1 MTEAVV
7 LLVSFICLIA
17 VRVPIAFAL
26 LLSGSLFF
34 FFEDRLVPWTITQ
47 RMFSGVDSFVILAV
61 PLFILTANLMNEAQV
76 TSRLIRLTM
85 AIIGVVRGGLGM
97 VNVATSMI
105 FAGVSGSST
114 ADTAAVGSVLIP
126 QMSKRGY
133 DKEFSV
139 AVTASSSVIG
149 TIIPP
154 SIQMI
159 FWGALT
165 NTSIG
170 AMFLGGMIPGILIG
184 GGMLAVVYAT
194 AVRQDYPTEDRI
206 AWSEVRDAF
215 WDSLLALGV
224 PVVVI
229 GGIILGI
236 VTATEAAVLSVIYA
250 LILGLFV
257 YRSISLRDLPRIF
270 RESANLS
277 CLPLFALAAASVFS
291 FLLAYYRIPRLL
303 GGALE
308 GVPLVLLLPAIV
320 LIWLLIG
327 TFLDALPAMVIM
339 IPVLAPLVT
348 SAGLDPVQYGVIS
361 VMALAS
367 GLITPPYGLCLL
379 LSASIADI
387 PMAQAIRGLW
397 PFFLVIMSVI
407 VLCMLF
413 PPIVTWLPSLM

>member
-1 MTEAVV
+1 MTEALV
-7 LLVSFICLIA
+7 LLVSFAALIT
-17 VRVPIAFAL
+17 VRIPIAFAL

-61 PLFILTANLMNEAQV
+61 PLFILTANIMNEAQV

-85 AIIGVVRGGLGM
+85 ALIGVVRGGLGM

-126 QMSKRGY
+126 QMIKRGY
-133 DKEFSV
+133 DKNFSV

-170 AMFLGGMIPGILIG
+170 AMFLGGMIPGLLIG
-184 GGMLAVVYAT
+184 GGMLAVVYVT

-206 AWSEVRDAF
+206 ALSEVRAAF

-236 VTATEAAVLSVIYA
+236 VTATEAAVLSVLYA

-257 YRSISLRDLPRIF
+257 YRSISWRDLPRIF

-277 CLPLFALAAASVFS
+277 SLPLFALAAASVFS

-308 GVPLVLLLPAIV
+308 DVPIALLLPAIV
-320 LIWLLIG
+320 LVWLLIG

-339 IPVLAPLVT
+339 IPVLAPLVA
-348 SAGLDPVQYGVIS
+348 SAGVDPVLYGVVS

-379 LSASIADI
+379 LAASIADI

-397 PFFLVIMSVI
+397 PFFLVIMGVI

-413 PPIVTWLPSLM
+413 PPLVTWLPGLM